1 MFDNK
6 YQKKEMP
13 LTGLISLGGG
23 VGGLAVTGKS
33 GEVQQLKV
41 IRSNGSQV
49 DISQQPS
56 YSFQDGDI
64 IEPILADYTVTIT
77 CAGKR
82 GLRNS
87 SYTTVNQ
94 GYGAW
99 VQGTINMRYGTKY
112 YVRISDG
119 IGALYWGDSGSDN
132 NLCMMLGAEGGHG
145 KKYLAGF
152 YEDHR
157 DWANNLSA
165 LGLGGNA
172 GVCNS
177 SGFSTG
183 DPGQGSPGIPTSG
196 YPPSPI
202 NVDASGGGGGSV
214 TTHGSS
220 GGSGGS
226 GGAATGPSGARTG
239 GTGGYFTKGT
249 VDWTGV
255 NVSGGGEGGMGY
267 FGGGGGGSVLQ
278 HSFTLWS
285 GGGGGG
291 GASYAGGVPKS
302 YLLNSSIDDASV
314 TNITSQL
321 NDAAA
326 TADTAFVRMES
337 APTVELKEEPYWGG
351 YEYGAAVATWG
362 GSPWDLR
369 ANANNQYGFYT
380 RTGHPS
386 VDSGDVGSPDG
397 IRERQII
404 WDGNLVDSSGSNYSP
419 GVNAV
424 PAAAANANGW
434 IIGID
439 GYAYSWV
446 DIITKMFPNSTTD
459 AIEGITSGGGSGPA
473 GSYYPWDGDQ
483 CNCFNVMRV
492 ELRLAATVTA
502 DEMRPI
508 VIERRVSHIVGTS
521 PNDSYPLNFSSSDPV

>member
-1 MFDNK
+1 MM
-6 YQKKEMP
+6 QQM
-13 LTGLISLGGG
+13 LLGMGAP
-23 VGGLAVTGKS
+23 VLSERLRV
-33 GEVQQLKV
+33 LH
-41 IRSNGSQV
+41 SNGTEENIGQN
-49 DISQQPS
+49 S
-56 YSFQDGDI
+56 YYEFTDGDI
-64 IEPILADYTVTIT
+64 IEPILADYTVKVK

-82 GLRNS
+82 GLRNGD
-87 SYTTVNQ
+87 YTFVNQ

-119 IGALYWGDSGSDN
+119 IGALYWGDSGADN
-132 NLCMMLGAEGGHG
+132 DLCMMLGAEGGAG
-145 KKYLAGF
+145 KQYGAGF

-157 DWANNLSA
+157 DWASDINN

-172 GVCNS
+172 GICNS

-183 DPGQGSPGIPTSG
+183 SPGQGSPGIDTAYG
-196 YPPSPI
+196 NPI
-202 NVDASGGGGGSV
+202 SVNAFGGQGGSV
-214 TTHGSS
+214 TNHGSA
-220 GGSGGS
+220 GGSGGLP
-226 GGAATGPSGARTG
+226 GG
-239 GTGGYFTKGT
+239 GTGPNGGNSGEIGGYFERGVALLDGT
-249 VDWTGV
+249 
-255 NVSGGGEGGMGY
+255 NVSGGGDGGMGY
-267 FGGGGGGSVLQ
+267 FGGGGGGGVLQ
-278 HSFTLWS
+278 YNVNLWS

-302 YLLNSSIDDASV
+302 NLLNSSIDDASV

-321 NDAAA
+321 NNDAT

-351 YEYGAAVATWG
+351 YEYGGAVATWG
-362 GSPWDLR
+362 GSPWDMR

-380 RTGHPS
+380 RTGSPS

-434 IIGID
+434 IIGND

-446 DIITKMFPNSTTD
+446 DIITKMFPNSTGN
-459 AIEGITSGGGSGPA
+459 AIDGITSGGQSPSNPK

-508 VIERRVSHIVGTS
+508 VIERRVSHIVGTA
-521 PNDSYPLNFSSSDPV
+521 PNDSYPEHFTSKDPV

>member
-1 MFDNK
+1 
-6 YQKKEMP
+6 MP

-23 VGGLAVTGKS
+23 VGGLGVTGRS

-49 DISQQPS
+49 NIGQLSL
-56 YSFQDGDI
+56 YNFQDGDI
-64 IEPILADYTVTIT
+64 IEPILADYTVTIK

-82 GLRNS
+82 GLRNAN
-87 SYTTVNQ
+87 YNYVNQ

-99 VQGTINMRYGTKY
+99 VQGTIDMRYGTKY

-132 NLCMMLGAEGGHG
+132 NFCMMLGAEGGYG
-145 KKYLAGF
+145 SRYVAGF
-152 YEDHR
+152 YESHR
-157 DWANNLSA
+157 DWASDINN

-172 GVCNS
+172 GVCDQ
-177 SGFSTG
+177 SGLSTG
-183 DPGQGSPGIPTSG
+183 STGQGAPGVGGVTVHS
-196 YPPSPI
+196 
-202 NVDASGGGGGSV
+202 NGGGGGSV
-214 TTHGSS
+214 TGHGS
-220 GGSGGS
+220 GSGGS
-226 GGAATGPSGARTG
+226 GGTATGPSGARTG
-239 GTGGYFTKGT
+239 GTGGYFTRGT

-278 HSFTLWS
+278 HTFVLWS

-302 YLLNSSIDDASV
+302 YLLNSSIDDATV
-314 TNITSQL
+314 RNITSQL
-321 NDAAA
+321 NNDAT

-351 YEYGAAVATWG
+351 YEYGGAVATWG

-386 VDSGDVGSPDG
+386 VDSGDVGAPDG

-404 WDGNLVDSSGSNYSP
+404 WNGSLVESSGSNYSP

-424 PAAAANANGW
+424 SADAANANGW
-434 IIGID
+434 IIGND
-439 GYAYSWV
+439 NYAYSWV

-459 AIEGITSGGGSGPA
+459 AIQGITSGGGSGPP

-492 ELRLAATVTA
+492 ELRLAATVPA
-502 DEMRPI
+502 SEMRAT
-508 VIERRVSHIVGTS
+508 VIQRRVSHIVGTS
-521 PNDSYPLNFSSSDPV
+521 PNDRYPEHFTSKDPV